1 MEKQLDFLLNIK
13 LYSLQRSYFNDLTF
27 AQLKEVMFAT
37 KWPNGLPEHLYQI
50 AADIE
55 DLNFYEVANYFTKHG
70 KQLEYNFNTLEGGTN
85 EEK

>member
-1 MEKQLDFLLNIK
+1 MDKQLDFLLNIK

-37 KWPNGLPEHLYQI
+37 KWANGLPEHLYQI

-55 DLNFYEVANYFTKHG
+55 ELNLYEVANYFTKQG
-70 KQLEYNFNTLEGGTN
+70 KQLDYNFNTLEGGTY

>member
-1 MEKQLDFLLNIK
+1 MDKQLDFLLNIK

-27 AQLKEVMFAT
+27 EQLKEVMFAT
-37 KWPNGLPEHLYQI
+37 KWQNGLPEHLYQI

-55 DLNFYEVANYFTKHG
+55 ELNFYEVANYFTKQG
-70 KQLEYNFNTLEGGTN
+70 KQLDYNFNTLEGGTY